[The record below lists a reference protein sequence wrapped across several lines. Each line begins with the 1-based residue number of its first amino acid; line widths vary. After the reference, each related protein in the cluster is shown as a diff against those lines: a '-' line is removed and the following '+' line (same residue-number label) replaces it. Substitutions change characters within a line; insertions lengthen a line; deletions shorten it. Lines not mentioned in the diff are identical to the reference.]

1 MLRGAIFD
9 MDGTLLDSMY
19 VWKDFDK
26 RYFES
31 LGLESSEDLRDK
43 IAPLT
48 LEQAAALFRRDFGVT
63 DSIPE
68 IVRKVNGLVE
78 DEYFY
83 RVQPK
88 PGVPEMLRSFEEAGV
103 RMCVATATDRYMVE
117 AALRRTGLARYFGKI
132 FTSTEVGSSKREPET
147 FELALAFLGTKRE
160 ETWVFEDSLYA
171 VKAAKRF
178 GFPVAAVRDVHSERH
193 WREIR
198 DTADVYLDD
207 IGRWREKLTVPEK
220 G

>member
-31 LGLESSEDLRDK
+31 LGLEATEDLRDR

-48 LEQAAALFRRDFGVT
+48 LEQAAELFRRDFGVT
-63 DSIPE
+63 ESVPE
-68 IVRKVNGLVE
+68 IVDHVNALVE
-78 DEYFY
+78 EEYFC

-88 PGVPEMLRSFEEAGV
+88 KGIPEMLQAFEDAGV

-147 FELALAFLGTKRE
+147 FELALAYLGTKRE
-160 ETWVFEDSLYA
+160 ETYVFEDSLYA
-171 VKAAKRF
+171 VQAASPSSRSRTSIRSGTCGRYAKRPTCISTISPA
-178 GFPVAAVRDVHSERH
+178 GGKSSPYRKKAE
-193 WREIR
+193 
-198 DTADVYLDD
+198 
-207 IGRWREKLTVPEK
+207 
-220 G
+220 